1 MRTKVTL
8 ILVLLNVVLLAVII
22 FARREWQADQELARL
37 GKRIIGSEAVGIN
50 SLEITIPDTEGRIR
64 IQRTSASAPWEL
76 TAPIKWPA
84 NEHAVRRIIQ
94 ELEFLETQSNF
105 PVAGLSEGQSLAD
118 YGLNPPRLTLNFTR
132 PSTTPGAPDIAT
144 RLQIGDTSEVG
155 NRLYVLSPDGKTI
168 HVVSRSLADSL
179 IVGME
184 ELRTDTLFTI
194 PVFEVR
200 SLGLQ
205 NTAPAP
211 RVRLRRNDG
220 ARWSFEA
227 PIVARAS
234 KADAEIVISGL
245 NRLRALTFLND
256 VSPAEAG
263 VDKPSLRVTLEGNNR
278 RETLL
283 LGLPYPLDPSVKTD
297 PANPVAFFY
306 AAMEG
311 RSQVFV
317 TALPDGKDSLL
328 DNLRRPQETLRDTRI
343 LDFDPAAVT
352 SISLAAP
359 GQPEPLVLRRDE
371 SAGWRIVRGSGAAE
385 LPADAKLVGNL
396 LQRLSLLTAVPHPG
410 SDSPFLRD
418 APSDAEVENYG
429 FNLPQREITLTLAAS
444 ASGPVPAAQ
453 PRVTLQLGLSSAN
466 GGNIQARVPG
476 QSFIYAV
483 APDTLTDFPVAPAF
497 YRERVLR
504 TLPEGTRITGL
515 ALRDNQSPDSPP
527 LFSFQLNEGQSL
539 DDALAA
545 EPEARRAALKALID
559 GLATLRAK
567 QFVSDTFADTTL
579 VDGRPTPWKYTL
591 ETTLTPP
598 GAVSAL
604 QIAERSGGGS
614 QLAGS
619 KELGLIFS
627 LEQPLLDAL
636 WTLTYAGRDPGP
648 PAADTPAVTPAEPA
662 ATEAVP

>member
-64 IQRTSASAPWEL
+64 IQRTSPSAPWEL

-118 YGLNPPRLTLNFTR
+118 YGLNPPRLILDFTR

-144 RLQIGDTSEVG
+144 RLQIGDTSGVG

-168 HVVSRSLADSL
+168 HVVSRGLADSL

-205 NTAPAP
+205 NSAPAP

-227 PIVARAS
+227 PIVARAA
-234 KADAEIVISGL
+234 KADAELVISGL
-245 NRLRALTFLND
+245 NRLRALMFLND

-306 AAMEG
+306 ATMEG

-352 SISLAAP
+352 SLSLAAP

-410 SDSPFLRD
+410 SESPFLRD

-429 FNLPQREITLTLAAS
+429 FNLPQREITLRFRDNEK
-444 ASGPVPAAQ
+444 P
-453 PRVTLQLGLSSAN
+453 VTLQLGTSSAD
-466 GGNIQARVPG
+466 GGNIQARVTG

-504 TLPEGTRITGL
+504 TLPEGTRVTGL
-515 ALRDNQSPDSPP
+515 ALKDNQSPDAPP
-527 LFSFQLNEGQSL
+527 LFSFQLAEGQSW

-545 EPEARRAALKALID
+545 EPEARRAALKALIE

-567 QFVSDTFADTTL
+567 QFVNETFTDTTF
-579 VDGRPTPWKYTL
+579 VDGKRTPWKYTL

-598 GAVSAL
+598 GTVSAL
-604 QIAERSGGGS
+604 QIAERSGGGV

-619 KELGLIFS
+619 KELGLVFS
-627 LEQPLLDAL
+627 LEQPVLDSL
-636 WTLTYAGRDPGP
+636 WTLVYAARDPGP
-648 PAADTPAVTPAEPA
+648 PPAAPAEPA